1 MEEERR
7 RHAEE
12 VHQLQ
17 MEHAKE
23 VDRVQTTA
31 AQQFAEREKQMSE
44 RLAESQADYD
54 CIKDQSRKLFDS
66 MHSDKDSKLQVNV
79 LSIITLIKS
88 IQQRSVGHTSH
99 SHRAEHAQLRT
110 DQLVTR
116 LSLSRLHSSI

>member
-17 MEHAKE
+17 MEHTKE

-116 LSLSRLHSSI
+116 LSLSLSHSST

>member
-12 VHQLQ
+12 IQQLQ

-31 AQQFAEREKQMSE
+31 AQLFAEREKQMSE

-66 MHSDKDSKLQVNV
+66 MHSDKDSKLQVYF

-88 IQQRSVGHTSH
+88 IQQRCVDHT
-99 SHRAEHAQLRT
+99 RIEQNELNGPAF
-110 DQLVTR
+110 VTR
-116 LSLSRLHSSI
+116 LSLALSHSST